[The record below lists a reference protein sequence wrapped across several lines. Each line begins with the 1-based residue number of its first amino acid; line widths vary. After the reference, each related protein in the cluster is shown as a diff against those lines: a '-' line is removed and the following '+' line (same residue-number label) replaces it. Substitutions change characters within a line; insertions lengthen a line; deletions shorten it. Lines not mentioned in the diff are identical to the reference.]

1 MQEFI
6 KALNKHFYESG
17 SYLETLDRER
27 PYDGQPHTD
36 LGERG
41 KQIVSGVTMRDIRD
55 ACIRAFFLSSGLPKD
70 EYTET
75 VFDLDLGNM
84 DPVAVTQNLTC
95 EIEKMMRIYPNL
107 PSLKST

>member
-1 MQEFI
+1 MQGFI
-6 KALNKHFYESG
+6 EAMNKHFYESG
-17 SYLETLDRER
+17 SYLETFDRER

-55 ACIRAFFLSSGLPKD
+55 ACIRAFFHSSGLPSD
-70 EYTET
+70 QYPET
-75 VFDLDLGNM
+75 VYDLDLNSM
-84 DPVAVTQNLTC
+84 SPVAVTQNLTC
-95 EIEKMMRIYPNL
+95 EIEKMMRIYPNV